1 MSKEHFFSSISQL
14 LYRETAL
21 CVGVVVYSVVL
32 TFSCDTAIKAN
43 DVGMRIKVF
52 EK

>member
-1 MSKEHFFSSISQL
+1 MGL
-14 LYRETAL
+14 
-21 CVGVVVYSVVL
+21 VVYSVVL

-43 DVGMRIKVF
+43 DMGVRIKVF